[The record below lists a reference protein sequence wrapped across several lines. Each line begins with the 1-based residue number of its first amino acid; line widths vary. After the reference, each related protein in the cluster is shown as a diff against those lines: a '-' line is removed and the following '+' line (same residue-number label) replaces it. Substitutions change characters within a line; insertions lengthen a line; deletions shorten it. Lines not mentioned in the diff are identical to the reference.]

1 MRPIRTATAP
11 PSTDALTATVD
22 STTSRNTPAMS
33 SMTSTPNTSWAKA
46 LVRRPSSPNVFTM
59 MLDDEMAS
67 MPPRNRLVDGDQPSS
82 VPQANPAA
90 IMSDISTTAVT
101 SAGRPT
107 VVSFT
112 TLNCSPRPNMR
123 KMTPICDQVDTLG
136 RLHDVGDPA
145 DSGAHEESG
154 HHVPQHERLFE
165 TPADDGGHRRHGEQ
179 QGEVVDELGYGL
191 HRFLFAHCTVE
202 TSL

>member
-1 MRPIRTATAP
+1 M
-11 PSTDALTATVD
+11 
-22 STTSRNTPAMS
+22 
-33 SMTSTPNTSWAKA
+33 
-46 LVRRPSSPNVFTM
+46 VRRPSSPNVFTM

-123 KMTPICDQVDTLG
+123 KMTPICDQVDTSAVSTMLG
-136 RLHDVGDPA
+136 IQPIAGLTRNPA
-145 DSGAHEESG
+145 TTY
-154 HHVPQHERLFE
+154 PQHERLFE

>member
-123 KMTPICDQVDTLG
+123 KMTPICDQVDTSPSPRCWG
-136 RLHDVGDPA
+136 SSR
-145 DSGAHEESG
+145 
-154 HHVPQHERLFE
+154 
-165 TPADDGGHRRHGEQ
+165 
-179 QGEVVDELGYGL
+179 
-191 HRFLFAHCTVE
+191 
-202 TSL
+202 